1 MHLLEARK
9 KSRHILIGR
18 CRVHLHDILPYVSC
32 SVHQGSCSAQW
43 KVVLSLV
50 HAQLCWPSLS
60 GLLDCSWCPC
70 TETTT
75 SSERKRKDIAL
86 EITGTTSMTSIYR
99 NLLYN
104 NWWSLESDSLQTI
117 SDLRVS
123 FAFYSTDPSQ
133 GFLHQCLFRIYF
145 RTVNNLKR
153 NSEKLYNT
161 ITPNKNSN
169 KYNNKDKSWK

>member
-86 EITGTTSMTSIYR
+86 EITGLTSITSIVWPLG
-99 NLLYN
+99 LLWPLYI
-104 NWWSLESDSLQTI
+104 E
-117 SDLRVS
+117 
-123 FAFYSTDPSQ
+123 
-133 GFLHQCLFRIYF
+133 IY
-145 RTVNNLKR
+145 
-153 NSEKLYNT
+153 YT
-161 ITPNKNSN
+161 ITHGVWSQTPCRPYQTWESALHSIPQIQVKVFFINVCLGFISELLII
-169 KYNNKDKSWK
+169 